1 MGSPSVEQRLQF
13 TQHLA
18 NNIVP
23 QFFGIQS
30 NAESLSTSS
39 ITADAPQQL
48 FANFGQL
55 LNAVP
60 KEQLNQI
67 IGGMMTN
74 PMVNQLMSQLLV
86 SIAAMSPQLMASHL
100 AQQTVSKKEEEVKT
114 NFTLHDAICNICS
127 NRIVGIRYKCTVCSD
142 YDLCETCEKKDN
154 GHNEDHSFI
163 KIKRNISQTD
173 TKIDTNIWDSK
184 FICDISFP
192 DGTTLPV
199 CNKFTKIWRLENS
212 GTAKW
217 PIGTKLVYVGGDQFG
232 TVPELIVPSIEPR
245 QHVDISLDCL
255 SPKQPGRYVC
265 YWRLASP
272 NGQQF
277 GVKIWVTVITEKSK
291 ERNELAK
298 IREEEILRMKKLEE
312 EKKRTRKIITIKS

>member
-1 MGSPSVEQRLQF
+1 
-13 TQHLA
+13 LA

-30 NAESLSTSS
+30 NAENLSTSS

-86 SIAAMSPQLMASHL
+86 SIAAMSPQLMTAHL
-100 AQQTVSKKEEEVKT
+100 QSQPKVPVSKKEEEVKT
-114 NFTLHDAICNICS
+114 NFTLHDAVCNVCS

-142 YDLCETCEKKDN
+142 FDLCESCEQKDI

-163 KIKRNISQTD
+163 KIRRHVPQNDNS
-173 TKIDTNIWDSK
+173 IWDSK
-184 FICDISFP
+184 FVCDISFP

-199 CNKFTKIWRLENS
+199 CNKFTKIWRLENC

-217 PIGTKLVYVGGDQFG
+217 PIGTKLVYVGGDQFA
-232 TVPELIVPSIEPR
+232 TTPELIVPSIEPR
-245 QHVDISLDCL
+245 QHVDIALDCQ
-255 SPKQPGRYVC
+255 SPKQPGKYVC

-272 NGQQF
+272 SGQQF

-291 ERNELAK
+291 EEEMKLAK
-298 IREEEILRMKKLEE
+298 LREEENIRTKKLEE
-312 EKKRTRKIITIKS
+312 EKKRTRKIITIKSRTRKTKKRTRKISN

>member
-1 MGSPSVEQRLQF
+1 M
-13 TQHLA
+13 
-18 NNIVP
+18 IY
-23 QFFGIQS
+23 
-30 NAESLSTSS
+30 
-39 ITADAPQQL
+39 
-48 FANFGQL
+48 
-55 LNAVP
+55 
-60 KEQLNQI
+60 
-67 IGGMMTN
+67 
-74 PMVNQLMSQLLV
+74 
-86 SIAAMSPQLMASHL
+86 
-100 AQQTVSKKEEEVKT
+100 VK
-114 NFTLHDAICNICS
+114 H
-127 NRIVGIRYKCTVCSD
+127 VK
-142 YDLCETCEKKDN
+142 KKDN

-312 EKKRTRKIITIKS
+312 EKKEQERLLQLKADQEKQKREQERLQIQLLTRLEQERREKQRLENEKFAKERLEKEQAERERLEKEKIEKIEKEKNRTPSKNGKGKTGTTPKN